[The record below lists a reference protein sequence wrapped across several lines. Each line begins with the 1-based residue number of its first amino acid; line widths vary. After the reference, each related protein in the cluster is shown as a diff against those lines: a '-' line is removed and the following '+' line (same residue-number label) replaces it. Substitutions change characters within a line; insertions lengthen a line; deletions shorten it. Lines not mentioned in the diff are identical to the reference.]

1 MPFADPQTRAPCLDL
16 FRRHQARM
24 IVLVALK
31 RQADAFDRIGDETD
45 RPVMV
50 DAFKGFEQ
58 AIKIMPAEIGHQGQQ
73 FFIRAAFNQS
83 RDRPLIADLVEQPF
97 AKRRPALKA
106 QSGIKRVR
114 TFIDPFLQ
122 NAAALF
128 RKGLLHQAAIFD
140 DHDIP
145 AEIAENG
152 LELFPQA
159 FADHRIKAL
168 AVVIDNPPAIAQI
181 LFPAVKQRL
190 VNIALVHFRIAH
202 QRDHAAFGT
211 LLHPAMFFHIVLDDG
226 GEQRL
231 RHAKPHRPR

>member
-83 RDRPLIADLVEQPF
+83 CDRSLIADLVKQPF
-97 AKRRPALKA
+97 AKRRPALKT

-114 TFIDPFLQ
+114 TCIDP
-122 NAAALF
+122 
-128 RKGLLHQAAIFD
+128 LL
-140 DHDIP
+140 
-145 AEIAENG
+145 
-152 LELFPQA
+152 
-159 FADHRIKAL
+159 
-168 AVVIDNPPAIAQI
+168 
-181 LFPAVKQRL
+181 
-190 VNIALVHFRIAH
+190 
-202 QRDHAAFGT
+202 
-211 LLHPAMFFHIVLDDG
+211 
-226 GEQRL
+226 
-231 RHAKPHRPR
+231 